1 MNDQNLVGS
10 VINERYELI
19 ENIGSGGMA
28 LVYKAIDRLLN
39 RTVAIKILK
48 DSLKNDTEVIEKFSA
63 EGRAAASLSH
73 NNIVAVYDVGTIED
87 LSFIVMEYVDGIT
100 LKEYINN
107 NKPIEWKKASEITI
121 QIATALKVAHEHGI
135 VHRDVKPHNIL
146 ITKDGV
152 SKVTDF
158 GIASA
163 VGSDTVV
170 AGGSAMGSVH
180 YISPEQAR
188 GGYVDNTSDIYSL
201 GVVLYEMLTGV
212 LPFDGDNAVS
222 IALMKLEQEPVN
234 PKVINLDIPQELDA
248 VVMKAISKEQ
258 HIRYKTA
265 DEFSEDLKNLING
278 DRARVEEISARL
290 ERETIENE
298 RKNLDKKPNRK
309 IGFNPIVA
317 SIVLFLI
324 IAFSVYGVMN
334 YGGKEYTVPDLVG
347 LSIDEAIKTAEDK
360 GFIVEAEDI
369 KYEKS
374 EIVEAGRVISQT
386 PLGDKKVKRD
396 KTIDLVVSLG
406 LADGEIKVPDLRN
419 LQITQAIELLDR
431 MGLGYEVKYEE
442 TDDFDEGHVIKQ
454 SPDGDSM
461 VNGGFKVIVY
471 VAKAVEKEPEESEE
485 PEKTTEPEET
495 KNPEPTESSEPVQS
509 PEQTP
514 VQTPSETTQT
524 NVLKTKTLSIIL
536 PDGYGDS
543 IQVKVYANGKEIYN
557 KNHQKSEEKIDIP
570 VKSSKDAEVQV
581 YMNEEL
587 VVHKIIKF
595 D

>member
-1 MNDQNLVGS
+1 MNEQNLVGS
-10 VINERYELI
+10 VINERYELL

-28 LVYKAIDRLLN
+28 LVYKANDRLLN

-63 EGRAAASLSH
+63 EGRASASLSH
-73 NNIVAVYDVGTIED
+73 NNIVAVYDVGTIDD

-107 NKPIEWKKASEITI
+107 NKPINWKEAAEITI

-146 ITKDGV
+146 ITKDNIA
-152 SKVTDF
+152 KVTDF

-265 DEFSEDLKNLING
+265 EEFSDDLKNLING

-298 RKNLDKKPNRK
+298 RKRPEKNNNRK
-309 IGFNPIVA
+309 IGFNPIIA
-317 SIVLFLI
+317 SVVLFLI
-324 IAFSVYGVMN
+324 IVLSVYSVMN

-347 LSIDEAIKTAEDK
+347 LSVDEAIKTAEDK
-360 GFIVEAEDI
+360 GFTIEAEDI
-369 KYEKS
+369 EYEKS
-374 EIVEAGRVISQT
+374 EIVEAGRVIFQT

-419 LQITQAIELLDR
+419 RQITQAIELLEDK
-431 MGLGYEVKYEE
+431 GLGYEVKYEE
-442 TDDFDEGHVIKQ
+442 TDDFDDGHVIKQ
-454 SPDGDSM
+454 SPEGDSM
-461 VNGGFKVIVY
+461 VNEGFKVIVY
-471 VAKAVEKEPEESEE
+471 VAKEVEKEPEESEE
-485 PEKTTEPEET
+485 PVESTQPEESE
-495 KNPEPTESSEPVQS
+495 NSEPTETSEPVQT

-514 VQTPSETTQT
+514 VQTPSQTTETNT
-524 NVLKTKTLSIIL
+524 LKTKTLSIIL
-536 PDGYGDS
+536 PDRYGDS

-557 KNHQKSEEKIDIP
+557 KNHQKSEGKIDIP

-581 YMNEEL
+581 YMNEDL

>member
-1 MNDQNLVGS
+1 MNEQNLVGS
-10 VINERYELI
+10 VINERYELL

-28 LVYKAIDRLLN
+28 LVYKANDRLLN

-63 EGRAAASLSH
+63 EGRASASLSH
-73 NNIVAVYDVGTIED
+73 NNIVAVYDVGTIDD

-107 NKPIEWKKASEITI
+107 NKPINWKEAAEITI

-146 ITKDGV
+146 ITKDNIA
-152 SKVTDF
+152 KVTDF

-212 LPFDGDNAVS
+212 LAFDGDNAVS

-265 DEFSEDLKNLING
+265 EEFSDDLKNLING

-298 RKNLDKKPNRK
+298 RKRSEKKQNRK
-309 IGFNPIVA
+309 IGFNPIIA
-317 SIVLFLI
+317 SVVLFLI
-324 IAFSVYGVMN
+324 IVLSVYSVMN

-347 LSIDEAIKTAEDK
+347 LSVDEAIKTAEDK
-360 GFIVEAEDI
+360 GFTIEAEDI
-369 KYEKS
+369 EYEKS

-419 LQITQAIELLDR
+419 LQITQAIELLEDK
-431 MGLGYEVKYEE
+431 GLGYEVKYEE
-442 TDDFDEGHVIKQ
+442 TDDFDDGHVIKQ
-454 SPDGDSM
+454 SPEGDSM
-461 VNGGFKVIVY
+461 VNEGFKVIVY
-471 VAKAVEKEPEESEE
+471 VAKEVEKEPEESEE
-485 PEKTTEPEET
+485 PVESTQPEESE
-495 KNPEPTESSEPVQS
+495 NSEPTETSEPVQT

-514 VQTPSETTQT
+514 VQTPSQTTETNT
-524 NVLKTKTLSIIL
+524 LKTKTLSIIL
-536 PDGYGDS
+536 PDRYGDS

-557 KNHQKSEEKIDIP
+557 KNHQKSEGKIDIP

-581 YMNEEL
+581 YMNEDL
-587 VVHKIIKF
+587 VVHKIINF